1 MLFMTVRTLHILA
14 GIWFTCGVAAYLLTR
29 LAMLK
34 SDDVRS
40 VQALVGLTG
49 RARNIMIRPGSIL
62 LLVFGLWTAYYES
75 WPRFAIHAIVLLVVL
90 VPFIVFT
97 VKGGRRIEAASAE
110 AMQVGSVTPG
120 LSTALRD
127 RKTVVGE
134 VGIGV
139 ITLLFLL
146 LMTLKPA

>member
-1 MLFMTVRTLHILA
+1 MMFMLVRTLHILA
-14 GIWFTCGVAAYLLTR
+14 AIWFTCGVAAYLLAR
-29 LAMLK
+29 LSMLK
-34 SDDVRS
+34 SDDARS

-49 RARNIMIRPGSIL
+49 QARNFLIRPGSIL

-75 WPRFAIHAIVLLVVL
+75 WPRFSIHAIVLLAVL

-97 VKGGRRIEAASAE
+97 VKGGRKIEAASTE
-110 AMQVGSVTPG
+110 AVQGGSVTPA
-120 LSTALRD
+120 LSAALRD

-139 ITLLFLL
+139 ITLLFLI
-146 LMTLKPA
+146 LMIIKPA